1 MEQGN
6 EVTTYKGKY
15 GAWNTVKRTARPKGS
30 FFILYLAV
38 KLGGGWSVINS
49 AYPVYFTKTSDIEI
63 GLKR

>member
-1 MEQGN
+1 MGHGIQSSALQGLR
-6 EVTTYKGKY
+6 EV
-15 GAWNTVKRTARPKGS
+15 